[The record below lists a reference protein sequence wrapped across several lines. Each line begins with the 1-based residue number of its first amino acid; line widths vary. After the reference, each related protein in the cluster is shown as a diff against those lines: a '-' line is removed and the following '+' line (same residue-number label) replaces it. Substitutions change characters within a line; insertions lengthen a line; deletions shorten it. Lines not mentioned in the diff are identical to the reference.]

1 VSDLLMEGLKVVGL
15 VCALML
21 AFGLLY
27 SLAVGL
33 WQAVTG
39 QAGRQKDAVARAWID
54 GWNAAT
60 RGEKADQDEWVRR
73 MDDELG
79 R

>member
-1 VSDLLMEGLKVVGL
+1 MSELLMEGLKVVGL

-27 SLAVGL
+27 ALAAGL
-33 WQAVTG
+33 WQAITG
-39 QAGRQKDAVARAWID
+39 QAGRQQDAVARTWID
-54 GWNAAT
+54 GWNAAM
-60 RGEKADQDEWVRR
+60 RGGDADKDEWVRR

>member
-1 VSDLLMEGLKVVGL
+1 MEGLKVVGL
-15 VCALML
+15 VCALLL

-27 SLAVGL
+27 SLAAGL

-54 GWNAAT
+54 GWNAAM

>member
-1 VSDLLMEGLKVVGL
+1 MSEILMEGLKVVGL
-15 VCALML
+15 VCALLL

-27 SLAVGL
+27 ALAAGL
-33 WQAVTG
+33 WQAITG
-39 QAGRQKDAVARAWID
+39 QGRRQQEAVSKAWMD
-54 GWNAAT
+54 GWNAAM
-60 RGEKADQDEWVRR
+60 RGADIDQAEWVRR